1 MTSTDHGENANYE
14 VGYGRPPLH
23 TRFQKGHSGNP
34 KGKVQGQKN
43 LKTEL
48 LKELKSKVP
57 VTEGGRRQLLSKQ
70 SIIVKRMVS
79 DAAKGDARAREQLLR
94 LLGEIERVQPP
105 VAVDDPI
112 GKAKDAEILAQFKLE
127 LLRNLKPNTQGGS
140 DD

>member
-34 KGKVQGQKN
+34 KGKDQGQKN

-48 LKELKSKVP
+48 LEELKSKVH
-57 VTEGGRRQLLSKQ
+57 VSDGGRRQLLTKQ

-79 DAAKGDARAREQLLR
+79 DAAKGDAKARDQLLR
-94 LLGEIERVQPP
+94 LLDQVEKAQPATIP
-105 VAVDDPI
+105 ADPI
-112 GKAKDAEILAQFKLE
+112 GDGHDVEVLARFRAELVKSIE
-127 LLRNLKPNTQGGS
+127 GSKP
-140 DD
+140 